1 MSSDETQKKVK
12 YIVFA
17 ALGVGAA
24 GLALYAAYKSRN
36 SSSKVLGIDPGSD
49 LRKENP

>member
-1 MSSDETQKKVK
+1 MNNDETQKKVK
-12 YIVFA
+12 YMILA

-36 SSSKVLGIDPGSD
+36 FSTKVFQANSGSH
-49 LRKENP
+49 L